1 MAFPGTTKHN
11 ISSMQVWSYGNDWK
25 IHNTF
30 GIRAIDECFTYH
42 TKPDQEDTIHPF
54 WLCWIQCFNV
64 EMGSMPIL
72 WTTIIHYNAKKT
84 VPKITRFACA
94 SVRARCVKAFCIL
107 RTAICVNRST
117 FIHWWW
123 WWWCWWC
130 WFNICPTDTCGCGF
144 VSELLKFFKEGIIE
158 IHYGHMTW

>member
-1 MAFPGTTKHN
+1 MNVLPIIQNQIRKTRFILFYFAGFN
-11 ISSMQVWSYGNDWK
+11 ASMLRWVPCQSYGLNYK
-25 IHNTF
+25 
-30 GIRAIDECFTYH
+30 
-42 TKPDQEDTIHPF
+42 
-54 WLCWIQCFNV
+54 
-64 EMGSMPIL
+64 
-72 WTTIIHYNAKKT
+72 AKKT

-94 SVRARCVKAFCIL
+94 SVRARCVSAFCIL

-123 WWWCWWC
+123 WWCCWWC